1 MAKNYIKQCLTLLV
15 IREIQKKTTMRYHY
29 KHRIVQYSQ
38 LDRRIGKFDLQ
49 ETFLVV
55 TGI

>member
-1 MAKNYIKQCLTLLV
+1 MAKNYIKKCLTLLV

-29 KHRIVQYSQ
+29 KDRIVQCSQ
-38 LDRRIGKFDLQ
+38 LDRRVGKFDLQ